1 VKATINPNLMKN
13 QLNNGWAGVVSAK
26 TSLQLLVNR
35 LVSNSLAGIV
45 HSKSVVVNEVS
56 SEFFITADENKI
68 TPVISEL
75 FTTVVT
81 NARNGHIYITAERFK
96 DIIILEIQDR
106 NNYNGYALAY
116 SLKAVESQAT
126 MIGGNI
132 TIKGQQ
138 QLIATISFSFPNQLS
153 WLNYDC

>member
-1 VKATINPNLMKN
+1 MNPNLMKN
-13 QLNNGWAGVVSAK
+13 QPNTGWAGAFSTK

-35 LVSNSLAGIV
+35 LVSNSLAGIA
-45 HSKSVVVNEVS
+45 HSKSIVVNEVP

-75 FTTVVT
+75 FAIVVA
-81 NARNGHIYITAERFK
+81 NARNGRIYISAERFK
-96 DIIILEIQDR
+96 DIIILQIQDC

-116 SLKAVESQAT
+116 SLKAIEPQAT

-132 TIKGQQ
+132 SIKGQQ
-138 QLIATISFSFPNQLS
+138 QLIATISFSFPNQS
-153 WLNYDC
+153 SCPGYDC

>member
-1 VKATINPNLMKN
+1 MKN
-13 QLNNGWAGVVSAK
+13 QPNTGCAGVFNTK

-45 HSKSVVVNEVS
+45 HSKSVVVNEVP

-75 FTTVVT
+75 FTTVVA

-116 SLKAVESQAT
+116 SLKSIEPQAT

-132 TIKGQQ
+132 SIKGQQ
-138 QLIATISFSFPNQLS
+138 QLITTISFSFPNQSS
-153 WLNYDC
+153 WSNYDC